1 MSTGKAATVG
11 VIGPIPMPPPPEV
24 APSLKDGALAVTFTA
39 TLPYTE
45 KTFTTDIQN
54 KYKEAVA
61 SAAGTAAANVD
72 ISAKYTRRQAGS
84 ANVDTTVRAKD
95 EAGQVAAS
103 TALGSGDALKN
114 KLNAQLKA
122 RGVAE
127 STGVTSPQALNP
139 APAAVTATSATAMRS
154 CGKCLAVA
162 SGTFPCVR
170 HNNVQN
176 VFLLISKITSFY
188 TDSLS

>member
-11 VIGPIPMPPPPEV
+11 VIGPIPMPPPPVV

-45 KTFTTDIQN
+45 KTFTADVQN

-95 EAGQVAAS
+95 AAGQAAAS
-103 TALGSGDALKN
+103 SALGSGDALKN

-127 STGVTSPQALNP
+127 STGVTSPQVLNP
-139 APAAVTATSATAMRS
+139 APATVTAATSAAAMRS

-162 SGTFPCVR
+162 SGTFPCTAQQCTQ
-170 HNNVQN
+170 H
-176 VFLLISKITSFY
+176 
-188 TDSLS
+188 LSDLKH